1 MQFFLLGSQPK
12 LSLAEL
18 DVVTKG
24 RLSPVFQSESIL
36 VTEPTGEP
44 SDLLMQR
51 LGGLIK
57 VGHIIGEVDGYQQD
71 EMADLIAGF
80 AMNASGKEKIRF
92 GISVYSADGS
102 SVKKVVRDIHR
113 LGVAVKKRLKETGR
127 PVRYVQSKEPTLS
140 SVIVTTNGLLESGG
154 EFVLLV
160 TKNKILVGQ
169 TDVVQDFK
177 AWSARDYGRPG
188 RDAKSGML
196 PPKLARMMINV
207 TGVDPEGASIMDPFC
222 GSGTVLNEAYMM
234 GFKTLVGNDLSEKA
248 TADTTKNLT
257 WLMSEFDLEPPKF
270 FVFTGPA
277 AEVPSVYDKKVD
289 AIVTEVYLGKPRRR
303 ALDLYE
309 AKRSSQE
316 LMPLYDESFTA
327 LKETL
332 KPGGTAVVAFP
343 AFKLRDDT
351 WYRLPIKK
359 MLKQIGY
366 KDIQSL
372 WYAREDQFVARDLYV
387 FTR

>member
-18 DVVTKG
+18 DTVTKG
-24 RLSPVFQSESIL
+24 RLSPVFQSGSIL
-36 VTEPTGEP
+36 ITESTGEP

-57 VGHIIGEVDGYQQD
+57 AGHIIGELKDYNQD
-71 EMADLIAGF
+71 ETADLIAGF
-80 AMNASGKEKIRF
+80 AREATGKEKIRF
-92 GISVYSADGS
+92 GISIYSADGS
-102 SVKKVVRDIHR
+102 SVKKIVRDIHR

-140 SVIVTTNGLLESGG
+140 SVIVTTNGILESGG

-177 AWSARDYGRPG
+177 AWSKRDYGRPG

-207 TGVDPEGASIMDPFC
+207 GGVDPEGATIMDPFC
-222 GSGTVLNEAYMM
+222 GSGTVLNEAYLM

-248 TADTTKNLT
+248 VSDTGTNLT
-257 WLMSEFDLEPPKF
+257 WLMNLLELEPPKLF
-270 FVFTGPA
+270 LHTGPA
-277 AEVPSVYDKKVD
+277 AELPDVHDKKAD
-289 AIVTEVYLGKPRRR
+289 LLVTEVYLGKPRRR
-303 ALDLYE
+303 ALDPYE
-309 AKRSSQE
+309 GNNAERE
-316 LMPLYDESFTA
+316 LMPLYEESFEG
-327 LKETL
+327 LRDIM
-332 KPGGTAVVAFP
+332 KPGSAAVVAFP
-343 AFKLRDDT
+343 AFKLRTDV
-351 WYRLPIKK
+351 WHRLPIAP
-359 MLKQIGY
+359 MLKHLGF
-366 KDIQSL
+366 KDIQTL
-372 WYAREDQFVARDLYV
+372 WYAREDQFVARDIYV
-387 FTR
+387 FTK